1 MCLTSHFFR
10 TMTTSPVQQNNSIVM
25 PTLAELLEGYRSE
38 VVASWVPLLFGMEGS
53 HYRQRAVTELQTS
66 TTACISALA
75 TLFRSGSYDPLSHY
89 ADILCAHRAEQGF
102 DVSEVLEGHLL
113 LAEAVLPIVQREFG
127 WGRDEEAALRM
138 ARALDAALRWLVIR
152 FSKIYSLAL
161 NARLQIQ
168 VDLLEEQRGQLER
181 RVREVTALVRS
192 SALITSSLNPD
203 QILPLILEQLAEVV
217 SYDRATIQLL
227 FGSKLRIIAAEGFN
241 EGETVLGVAFDP
253 SENALTRRLLGG
265 EAPIVLPD
273 VREEPAFVADDG
285 DPTRSWIGVPL
296 MVRNEVMGAL
306 SLDKHEAGYYDEE
319 DGQTVLA
326 FANQAAIALQNAKL
340 YDRSREQDILQERN
354 RLARELHD
362 SLSQSLFSMVLNAE
376 AANLFMESQP
386 EKAKAQ
392 IQVLYET
399 ANAALKEMRT
409 LIFELRPANLEQ
421 EGLAAVLTK
430 HAKMIADRHGLR
442 INLDVKGQRR
452 LPLPIEKALFRVAQE
467 ALNNVVKHAQATEVS
482 IMLATQ
488 DNLITM
494 IIEDNGVGIGA
505 QSARPN
511 SLGLTSMQERAE
523 QLGGTFR
530 IEPAREGEG
539 TRVYVSVPCDR

>member
-1 MCLTSHFFR
+1 MSTR
-10 TMTTSPVQQNNSIVM
+10 AAQQNNSIVIPSM
-25 PTLAELLEGYRSE
+25 ADLLEGYRPE
-38 VVASWVPLLFGMEGS
+38 VVASWVQLLFGMDGS
-53 HYRQRAVTELQTS
+53 HYRERPVTELQTS
-66 TTACISALA
+66 TAACISALA
-75 TLFRSGSYDPLSHY
+75 TLFRSGSYDSLSNY
-89 ADILCAHRAEQGF
+89 ADILCSHRAEQGF
-102 DVSEVLEGHLL
+102 DISEVLEGHLL

-127 WGRDEEAALRM
+127 WDRDEEAALSM
-138 ARALDAALRWLVIR
+138 ARALDTALRWLVIR

-161 NARLQIQ
+161 NARLQEQ
-168 VDLLEEQRGQLER
+168 VHLLEEQQRQLER

-192 SALITSSLNPD
+192 SALITSSLNLS
-203 QILPLILEQLAEVV
+203 QVLSLILEQLAEVV

-227 FGSKLRIIAAEGFN
+227 FGAKLRIIAAEGFN
-241 EGETVLGVAFDP
+241 DEETVVGVAFDP
-253 SENALTRRLLGG
+253 RENALTRRLLDG

-273 VREEPAFVADDG
+273 VRQEPAFIADDG

-296 MVRNEVMGAL
+296 MVRNEVIGAL
-306 SLDKHEAGYYDEE
+306 SLDKREPRYYDEE

-376 AANLFMESQP
+376 AANLFMDTQP
-386 EKAKAQ
+386 EKARSQ

-421 EGLAAVLTK
+421 EGLATVLTK
-430 HAKMIADRHGLR
+430 HAKMIADRQGIR
-442 INLDVKGQRR
+442 IQVDVVGQRR

-467 ALNNVVKHAQATEVS
+467 ALNNVVKHAQASEVT
-482 IMLATQ
+482 ITLTTH
-488 DNLITM
+488 DNLVTM
-494 IIEDNGVGIGA
+494 TIEDNGIGIGPQA
-505 QSARPN
+505 TRHN
-511 SLGLTSMQERAE
+511 SLGLTSMRERAE
-523 QLGGTFR
+523 QLGGT
-530 IEPAREGEG
+530 IQIGSAREGEG
-539 TRVYVSVPCDR
+539 TLVRVSVPCEQ